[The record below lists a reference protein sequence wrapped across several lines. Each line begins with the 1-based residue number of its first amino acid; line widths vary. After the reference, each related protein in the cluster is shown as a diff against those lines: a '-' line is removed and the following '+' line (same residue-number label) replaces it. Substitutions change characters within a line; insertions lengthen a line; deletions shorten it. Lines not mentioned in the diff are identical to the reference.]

1 MIHTTEQISQ
11 NQALTPEGFLLCS
24 GVAIAR
30 TGTLIYADGEIPADP
45 NEEGVIYVKRTPE
58 EVFSDEAMASFE
70 GKPVTNLHPNE
81 LVNPENWQEVAVG
94 TVQNVR
100 QEGNLLVADLLI
112 TQAEAIK
119 DVQDGLREVSCGYEA
134 QYEQTQPGYASQK
147 GIVGNHVALVPAG
160 RCGPSCSIKDN
171 AMTKKLT
178 IKDRLMA
185 AFKTRDEASI
195 KGVLDE
201 LEDEP
206 GGDLHIHMAE
216 AKDEEADPNE
226 ERFKRIEDAIAS
238 LTPKTEDADPEE
250 KDKVEDAD
258 EDEDEGEKPT
268 GDSFQTV
275 LSKAAIL
282 SPGIKFS
289 VPTGDAKSAEFKDAL
304 CGCKLQALKAAYG
317 TDAGKNAIEPFLAG
331 RSLDKI
337 KGASL
342 DAVFAGA
349 STLMAQLNN
358 TGRKVVVTKDFG
370 HAPSTPSDINKAN
383 REFWANR
390 SRSI

>member
-24 GVAIAR
+24 DVAIAR

-45 NEEGVIYVKRTPE
+45 NEEGIIYVKRSPE
-58 EVFSDEAMASFE
+58 EVFSNEAMASFE

-81 LVNPENWQEVAVG
+81 LVSPDNWQEVAVG

-100 QEGNLLVADLLI
+100 QEGNMLVADLLI

-134 QYEQTQPGYASQK
+134 QYEQTKPGYASQK

-171 AMTKKLT
+171 AMKNKLT

-201 LEDEP
+201 LEDDP

-216 AKDEEADPNE
+216 AKDEEADPSE
-226 ERFKRIEDAIAS
+226 ERLKRMEDAIAS
-238 LTPKTEDADPEE
+238 LMPKTEDMNMDMDMEE
-250 KDKVEDAD
+250 
-258 EDEDEGEKPT
+258 EDEGEMPT
-268 GDSFQTV
+268 SDSFQTV
-275 LSKAAIL
+275 LSRAAIL

-289 VPTGDAKSAEFKDAL
+289 APTGDAKSSAFKDAL
-304 CGCKLQALKAAYG
+304 CGCKLQALKVAYA
-317 TDAGKNAIEPFLAG
+317 TDAGKSAIEPFLAG

-358 TGRKVVVTKDFG
+358 TGRKAVTTKDFG
-370 HAPSTPSDINKAN
+370 HSPATPSDINKAN
-383 REFWANR
+383 RDFWANR
-390 SRSI
+390 SRPI